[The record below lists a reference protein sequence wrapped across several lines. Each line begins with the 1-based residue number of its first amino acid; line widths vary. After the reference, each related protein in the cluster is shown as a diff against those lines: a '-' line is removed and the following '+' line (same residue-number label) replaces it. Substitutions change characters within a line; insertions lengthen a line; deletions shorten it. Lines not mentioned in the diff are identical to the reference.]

1 MVAKNISNIGVRMPQ
16 TILNKLLQDEIA
28 LLAKTHGISA
38 NVLEKFADFTIANYK
53 KKPSKTKVFKDTK
66 TQKALTRPQ
75 LTKAIYEHFAV
86 SSTPELKKSSG
97 FQLATSSM
105 GKIDLSKNA
114 GWEMLYRKFIDVLPN
129 EANEEGHGCINGIN
143 IFKYDMPWRT
153 FGLDPKA
160 STTEDIKSAYHQL
173 SKIYHPDNSAT
184 GNAEIFARLTVFYK
198 SLTQKF

>member
-1 MVAKNISNIGVRMPQ
+1 MPQ
-16 TILNKLLQDEIA
+16 TTLNKFIQDEIA

-38 NVLEKFADFTIANYK
+38 DVLKEFADFTIANYK
-53 KKPSKTKVFKDTK
+53 KKPPKTLKPLTNKQLKEAIYIHFNVKDTK
-66 TQKALTRPQ
+66 
-75 LTKAIYEHFAV
+75 
-86 SSTPELKKSSG
+86 ELKKSSG

-105 GKIDLSKNA
+105 GKLDLGKNA

-129 EANEEGHGCINGIN
+129 EVNEEGHGCINGIN

-173 SKIYHPDNSAT
+173 SKIYHPDTSAT

>member
-1 MVAKNISNIGVRMPQ
+1 MPQ

-38 NVLEKFADFTIANYK
+38 DVLEKFADFTIANYK
-53 KKPSKTKVFKDTK
+53 KKPLKLKP
-66 TQKALTRPQ
+66 LTGKQ
-75 LTKAIYEHFAV
+75 LKEAIFEHFDVKDAK
-86 SSTPELKKSSG
+86 ELKKSSG

-105 GKIDLSKNA
+105 ENLDLRKNA

-173 SKIYHPDNSAT
+173 SKIYHPDKSST
-184 GNAEIFARLTVFYK
+184 GNAEIFDRLTVFYK
-198 SLTQKF
+198 SLTHKF